1 MSKLEIQNLSELAQ
15 YVGKEIAVTP
25 WVEVTQERINRFAE
39 VSGDKQWMHTDVARA
54 TAESPYG
61 TTVAQGFLTLS
72 LLSPWLVNAVSIKGM
87 KANINYGADRIRFP
101 APVRS
106 GESIRAR
113 LTLTSIKETAQGV
126 QLGWHVIVESA
137 HSKKPVCVADL
148 LSLPQFE

>member
-1 MSKLEIQNLSELAQ
+1 MSKLDVANLTELTQ
-15 YVGKEIAVTP
+15 YIGKEIAVTP
-25 WVEVTQERINRFAE
+25 WVEVTQERINRFTE

-54 TAESPYG
+54 AAESPYG

-101 APVRS
+101 SPVRS

-113 LTLTSIKETAQGV
+113 LTLSSIKETPHGM
-126 QLGWHVIVESA
+126 QLGWHVVVESA
-137 HSKKPVCVADL
+137 HNKKPVCVADL